1 MTDTP
6 TGLDLLLSKEA
17 IRDVIY
23 HWSRGVARKDWD
35 LVRACYTDDGVDMHG
50 SVNGTVDEFIEWMK
64 GYHAPI
70 EAVIFF
76 STNILIEFVDEDT
89 AFVETYGTSIQR
101 HGAEAK
107 AARIQF
113 LGPEWADQDV
123 PIVIDFAGRKLD
135 TFVRRDGVWR
145 IAVRKQV
152 YESVHARVADPTKE
166 DSPEFRISRRD
177 ASDALFDARVE
188 AGLDRSLSL

>member
-1 MTDTP
+1 MSNPP
-6 TGLDLLLSKEA
+6 TGLDLVLSKEA

-23 HWSRGVARKDWD
+23 QWSRGVSRKDWD
-35 LVRACYTDDGVDMHG
+35 LVRACYTADGQDFHG
-50 SVNGTVDEFIEWMK
+50 SVNGTVDQFIDWMK
-64 GYHAPI
+64 EYHVPI

-101 HGAEAK
+101 HGASAK

-113 LGPEWADQDV
+113 LGPEWADKDV

-152 YESVHARVADPTKE
+152 YEAVHARVADAPKQDT
-166 DSPEFRISRRD
+166 PEFRISRRD
-177 ASDALFDARVE
+177 ADDALFDARVA
-188 AGLDRSLSL
+188 AGLDRKLSL